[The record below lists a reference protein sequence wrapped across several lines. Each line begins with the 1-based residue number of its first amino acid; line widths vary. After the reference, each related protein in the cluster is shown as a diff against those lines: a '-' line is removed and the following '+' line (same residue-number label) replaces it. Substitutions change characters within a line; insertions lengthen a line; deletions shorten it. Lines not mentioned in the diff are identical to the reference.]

1 MEYDPYLDKS
11 LNEEGL
17 SKIKN
22 DEEANVIFARQ
33 DYMLKDG
40 ISLNLERGKY
50 YLYLSAAED
59 FLEKADKKL
68 KKSIS
73 SIKRAPPEEEKKIID
88 IIEEEQQ
95 ESEEGIG
102 LIFGGE

>member
-1 MEYDPYLDKS
+1 MAYDPYLDKS
-11 LNEEGL
+11 LGQEQL
-17 SKIKN
+17 DAIKE
-22 DEEANVIFARQ
+22 DEDANIIFARQ
-33 DYMLKDG
+33 DYRIKDG

-50 YLYLSAAED
+50 YLYLSATEE
-59 FLEKADKKL
+59 FLEKAEKKL

-73 SIKRAPPEEEKKIID
+73 SIKRAEPEEETRIIHT
-88 IIEEEQQ
+88 IEEEQQ